1 MISFVVAL
9 VFRNMVQSILL
20 KVLLF
25 PFSLIYGFFS
35 YLFNAL
41 YDFKFLDSTSF
52 NIPVI
57 NIGNL
62 TVGGAG
68 KTPHTEYLIRFLQP
82 YLNVAVLSRG
92 YKRKTKGFKIVTNRD
107 NVHTVG
113 DEPLLYK
120 RKYNDIGVYVD
131 VSRSEGIPHIL
142 MKKPDTQAILL
153 DDAYQHRAV
162 KPGLNILL
170 TEYDQPFTK
179 DFFLPSGRLREWR
192 SAYKRADVI
201 VISKCPDVITE
212 ADRDRFIQEI
222 KPLKHQR
229 LFFSYYEYLQPYY
242 IYNPAYTV
250 ALNPDIQVLL
260 VSAIA
265 STSYMMHYLNEK
277 TEYLTTMEYVDHHVY
292 TAHELSQIKRHF
304 EQMPGSKKVILTTE
318 KDATRLDMHRK
329 YILENKLPIYVLPV
343 NVAFHF
349 DEKEKF
355 DEHIRQ
361 FLLNFKV

>member
-1 MISFVVAL
+1 
-9 VFRNMVQSILL
+9 MVQNILL
-20 KVLLF
+20 KILLF
-25 PFSLIYGFFS
+25 PFSLVYGFFS
-35 YLFNAL
+35 MVFNAF
-41 YDFKFLDSTSF
+41 YDYKFLDSTSF

-57 NIGNL
+57 NVGNL
-62 TVGGAG
+62 TVGGSG
-68 KTPHTEYLIRFLQP
+68 KTPHTEYLIRLLKP

-92 YKRKTKGFKIVTNRD
+92 YKRKTKGFKAVSLRD

-120 RKYNDIGVYVD
+120 RKYNDTGVYVD

-142 MKKPDTQAILL
+142 MKNPDTQVILL

-170 TEYDQPFTK
+170 TQYDNPFSQ

-201 VISKCPDVITE
+201 IVSKCPPQLSDE
-212 ADRDRFIQEI
+212 ERFKMIKKIQ
-222 KPLKHQR
+222 PLPHQKV
-229 LFFSYYEYLQPYY
+229 FFSYYRYLQPYY
-242 IYNPAYTV
+242 IYNAAYTV
-250 ALNPDIQVLL
+250 ELNPEIQVLM

-265 STSYMMHYLNEK
+265 SSAYLMQYLNSK
-277 TEYLTTMEYVDHHVY
+277 SEYLDTLEYVDHHIF
-292 TAHELSQIKRHF
+292 TAHELSQIKR
-304 EQMPGSKKVILTTE
+304 QYDQLPGEKKIILTTE
-318 KDATRLDMHRK
+318 KDATRLDIHRK
-329 YILENKLPIYVLPV
+329 FILENKLPIYVLPV
-343 NVAFHF
+343 DVDFHF